1 MSGTSA
7 GGLVPDPTGII
18 QTAPGE
24 EAQVDY
30 GEGPI
35 VRAPATG
42 KYRRT
47 RLFVLSLGFPRGIR
61 APAHL
66 ALEQSTLG

>member
-24 EAQVDY
+24 DAQVDD
-30 GEGPI
+30 GDVPM
-35 VRAPATG
+35 VRGPATE
-42 KYRRT
+42 KYRRR
-47 RLFVLSLGFPRGIR
+47 RLIMM
-61 APAHL
+61 
-66 ALEQSTLG
+66 TLGYPRKSVCPLM